1 MGAILSCATD
11 SHNIYTINRNK
22 KLLFL
27 THPSLIPFLY
37 NQNEKADEDS
47 YYARKAAYLKEHGY
61 LEDINH
67 RYDGTISPDTVEYNL
82 ANLKQIV
89 FEVTDACNF
98 TLQVLCL
105 WRTV

>member
-37 NQNEKADEDS
+37 NQNEKQTKIVIMHV
-47 YYARKAAYLKEHGY
+47 RLLILKNM
-61 LEDINH
+61 DIWK
-67 RYDGTISPDTVEYNL
+67 IST
-82 ANLKQIV
+82 
-89 FEVTDACNF
+89 TDM
-98 TLQVLCL
+98 TEPYP
-105 WRTV
+105 RIP

>member
-47 YYARKAAYLKEHGY
+47 YYARKLLILKNM
-61 LEDINH
+61 DIWK
-67 RYDGTISPDTVEYNL
+67 IST
-82 ANLKQIV
+82 
-89 FEVTDACNF
+89 TDM
-98 TLQVLCL
+98 TEPYP
-105 WRTV
+105 RIP

>member
-47 YYARKAAYLKEHGY
+47 YYARKAAYLKE
-61 LEDINH
+61 
-67 RYDGTISPDTVEYNL
+67 P
-82 ANLKQIV
+82 
-89 FEVTDACNF
+89 
-98 TLQVLCL
+98 
-105 WRTV
+105 

>member
-47 YYARKAAYLKEHGY
+47 YL
-61 LEDINH
+61 
-67 RYDGTISPDTVEYNL
+67 
-82 ANLKQIV
+82 
-89 FEVTDACNF
+89 
-98 TLQVLCL
+98 LC
-105 WRTV
+105 T